1 MHTHTPKR
9 SAGLRWVTHNFSPV
23 FSTKFCLLT
32 RCFLVV
38 VVLAEGLQIVWIDE
52 ARPYSSVRLDVIDYG
67 RTTSEPKFCA
77 FSAERLL

>member
-9 SAGLRWVTHNFSPV
+9 SAGLRWVTHNFSPA
-23 FSTKFCLLT
+23 FSAKFCLLM
-32 RCFLVV
+32 RCFLVM

-52 ARPYSSVRLDVIDYG
+52 AGPYSTVRLDVVDY
-67 RTTSEPKFCA
+67 SSQPSDPKLCA